1 MKAKEFLAAAAAVMI
16 AAVGSGSVL
25 MSLTA
30 MDTEAAS
37 TSKPATLTTNSK
49 GTTCFR
55 TEGADRLVVEV
66 SGVAGASCSG
76 LIGWYTDEW
85 HEVKWDT
92 NGLNS
97 SGTGTFTVDLSGV
110 PEDKDIELQTN
121 YYAKWDN
128 SKQEMVNISGTPTFT
143 SVTLYFG
150 SDDGTTTTPAVTAPV
165 VDPTWSAHSI
175 TPGKEYDYSTMP
187 DDDKM
192 IGWKWSEFGLQ
203 EGELVKRVDVKISVP
218 SGTIGKWSGGFGSS
232 TTVKPDYW
240 TMEEMEDTYSTQ
252 SAIISWTVPAATAET
267 FQTQGNYSYLKFGT
281 FYTANGSVFSVDSVT
296 VYTDPST
303 IVTTTTTA
311 ATTTTTTTTT
321 TVDPSKAMIG
331 DVTQN
336 GKVNLSDVVM
346 LQKYLMGSYDLSDAQ
361 MKLADVTEDGNVRAD
376 DVTALMKSLLKI
388 TK

>member
-1 MKAKEFLAAAAAVMI
+1 MKAKEFLVAAAAVMI

-37 TSKPATLTTNSK
+37 TS
-49 GTTCFR
+49 
-55 TEGADRLVVEV
+55 D
-66 SGVAGASCSG
+66 
-76 LIGWYTDEW
+76 
-85 HEVKWDT
+85 
-92 NGLNS
+92 
-97 SGTGTFTVDLSGV
+97 
-110 PEDKDIELQTN
+110 
-121 YYAKWDN
+121 
-128 SKQEMVNISGTPTFT
+128 
-143 SVTLYFG
+143 
-150 SDDGTTTTPAVTAPV
+150 

-192 IGWKWSEFGLQ
+192 IGWNWSEFGLQ
-203 EGELVKRVDVKISVP
+203 KGELVKRVDVQVSVP

-240 TMEEMEDTYSTQ
+240 TMEEMQGDYDTQ
-252 SAIISWTVPAATAET
+252 SAIISWTVSAATAET
-267 FQTQGNYSYLKFGT
+267 FQTQGNYGSLKFGM
-281 FYTANGSVFSVDSVT
+281 FYMGNGSVFSVDSVT

-361 MKLADVTEDGNVRAD
+361 RKVADVTEDGNVTAD